1 MIIKKTFSLLPGA
14 DFGYTA
20 SNSVLLLMF
29 TASSPEQKSRSLV
42 MPEIHLALVRMLSLF
57 LFTSLSFG
65 QISVLTWHYD
75 NARTGANTHETIL
88 TPANVK
94 SSLFGKLFT
103 QPVDGIV
110 VAQPLYLPNLTIP
123 GVGVHNVVY
132 VVTMHDTVYA
142 FDADN
147 NVGSN
152 AAPLWQTSL
161 VPPGA
166 TTLPGTLQRCNGETK
181 FTEVGILSTPVIDPA
196 TGTIYVVA
204 KTYENGVA
212 VFRLHALDVSTG
224 QEKLGGP
231 VVISATFSG
240 SGTNTTF
247 NSLSHL
253 NRPGLLLL
261 NGNIY
266 LGFGS
271 NGCNWNNQGWVFAY
285 DASSLQQKGV
295 FTTEP
300 GRHLASVWQK
310 GAGLS
315 ADNAG
320 NIYAEAAEGY
330 FNPGTHFGTSVL
342 KFSQVGNNLVVA
354 DWFAPYNTVALSA
367 QDLDMNNAVLIL
379 PDQPGPHPHVAI
391 ASGKEGTIYVLDRDN
406 MGQFCS
412 TCTSTD
418 EQIVQELSKATGLQ
432 PFSLVYWNNIV
443 YSAAAGSPIK
453 AFSLNDGVLSP
464 TPVMQS
470 VIAAGGHSPVISANG
485 KSAGILWQ
493 INGSNLT
500 AFDAITLKKLYASS
514 STNGR
519 DTLPLP
525 PHFSNH
531 MQANGK
537 IYVGTNTSLVVYGL
551 F

>member
-1 MIIKKTFSLLPGA
+1 MSRSNSLL
-14 DFGYTA
+14 TH
-20 SNSVLLLMF
+20 VLC
-29 TASSPEQKSRSLV
+29 
-42 MPEIHLALVRMLSLF
+42 LF
-57 LFTSLSFG
+57 LFAACSFG

-75 NARTGANTHETIL
+75 NARTGANTHETTL

-94 SSLFGKLFT
+94 PSLFGKLFT

-110 VAQPLYLPNLTIP
+110 VAQPLYLPNVSIP
-123 GVGVHNVVY
+123 GAGVHNVVY

-147 NVGSN
+147 NADSN
-152 AAPLWQTSL
+152 ATPLWQTSL
-161 VPPGA
+161 TPLGA
-166 TTLPGTLQRCNGETK
+166 STLPGTLQRCNGQTK
-181 FTEVGILSTPVIDPA
+181 FTEIGILSTPIIDPA
-196 TGTIYVVA
+196 TGIMYVVA
-204 KTYENGVA
+204 KTYENGA
-212 VFRLHALDVSTG
+212 ALFRLYGLDVTSG
-224 QEKLGGP
+224 KEKLGGP

-240 SGTNTTF
+240 LGTTTTF

-271 NGCNWNNQGWVFAY
+271 NGCNWNDQGWILAY
-285 DASSLQQKGV
+285 DASTLQQKGV

-300 GRHLASVWQK
+300 GKHLASVWQK

-330 FNPGTHFGTSVL
+330 FSPGTHFGTSVMKL
-342 KFSQVGNNLVVA
+342 AQAGNDLVVA
-354 DWFAPYNTVALSA
+354 DWFAPYNTVALSQ

-379 PDQPGPHPHVAI
+379 PDQSGPHPHLAI
-391 ASGKEGTIYVLDRDN
+391 ASGKEGTLYVLDRDN
-406 MGQFCS
+406 MGEFCS

-418 EQIVQELSKATGLQ
+418 EQIVQELTKITGLQ
-432 PFSLVYWNNIV
+432 PFSLVYWNNFV
-443 YSAAAGSPIK
+443 YSAATASPIK
-453 AFSLNDGVLSP
+453 AFSLKDGVLST
-464 TPVMQS
+464 TPVVQS
-470 VIAAGGHSPVISANG
+470 ISVASGHSPVISSNG
-485 KSAGILWQ
+485 TSNGILWQ

-500 AFDAITLKKLYASS
+500 AFDAITLKKLYASA

-519 DTLPLP
+519 DTLPLL

-531 MQANGK
+531 VQANGK
-537 IYVGTNTSLVVYGL
+537 VYVGTNTSLVVYGL